1 MTPLDWDRVAALV
14 REERLAQ
21 RLTKRQAAAL
31 CGIGRSA
38 GIYVEGGRGRH
49 RALTLGGVER
59 GLGWPPGTLR
69 RVAEGG
75 EAPATGRHAAPASD
89 ADSALVAELAEAL
102 RVLARVERRLRQ
114 LASRP
119 SG

>member
-1 MTPLDWDRVAALV
+1 
-14 REERLAQ
+14 
-21 RLTKRQAAAL
+21 
-31 CGIGRSA
+31 
-38 GIYVEGGRGRH
+38 
-49 RALTLGGVER
+49 LTLARIER
-59 GLGWPPGTLR
+59 RLGWPPGTLR